1 MRHKTICYIKPV
13 PNILEP
19 LIPHFK
25 RSFPY
30 VDRILFIRSISL
42 IMYNII
48 FIHYAKYCYFPFC
61 ESFSFVF
68 CQSTLSY
75 ILWYNIKAFCPKII
89 YIIISS
95 TTI

>member
-42 IMYNII
+42 IMYNIYSSI
-48 FIHYAKYCYFPFC
+48 MQNTVIFPFYK
-61 ESFSFVF
+61 SFSFVF

-75 ILWYNIKAFCPKII
+75 ILWYNTKACCLNMIYTII
-89 YIIISS
+89 LI
-95 TTI
+95 TI

>member
-42 IMYNII
+42 IMYNIYSSIMQNTVI
-48 FIHYAKYCYFPFC
+48 FHFANHFHLYFVNRLYPTYCGIILRL
-61 ESFSFVF
+61 FV
-68 CQSTLSY
+68 
-75 ILWYNIKAFCPKII
+75 PR
-89 YIIISS
+89 
-95 TTI
+95 